1 MNDLLKEKIMEGIE
15 DKYLTEAINY
25 SKAYRERKKRVIKA
39 IGKIA
44 ACIGVMIG
52 LSFSSLVVAVS
63 AGNMTAY
70 DVLYALYPEIAVELM
85 PVNACCQ
92 DNGIQMEV
100 EGVSI
105 QNNCAYIYISM
116 QDLEEERIDETID
129 LFDSYSIHTNADQI
143 GGCSLVDFNEE
154 SGKATFL
161 ITVQHMDGK
170 PIEGR
175 ILTFTVS
182 KFLTGK
188 SEMQEELTQI
198 CLDSIVE
205 VAETQA
211 EDILNIRGGSY
222 REDNITEGKSPEYL
236 CVDDSKSFVPVQG
249 VTITNYGFIHDKLH
263 IQVHYDNIIKYDNHG
278 YVYLLDEDGNRIL
291 SEWNVGF
298 WDEERIGI
306 YEEYIFDVSEDTLER
321 YEIYG
326 HFFTCQNL
334 VEGDWEIK
342 LAIEKQE

>member
-15 DKYLTEAINY
+15 DKYLTEAMNY
-25 SKAYRERKKRVIKA
+25 SKAYREKKKRVIKA

-70 DVLYALYPEIAVELM
+70 DVLYALYPDIAVELM

-161 ITVQHMDGK
+161 ITVQHMDSK

-175 ILTFTVS
+175 VLTFTVS

-205 VAETQA
+205 VAETQM
-211 EDILNIRGGSY
+211 EDDLDIRGGSY
-222 REDNITEGKSPEYL
+222 REDSELEGRSLEYL
-236 CVDDSKSFVPVQG
+236 CADDSKSFVATSG
-249 VTITNYGFIHDKLH
+249 VTVTNYGFLNDKLH
-263 IQVHYDNIIKYDNHG
+263 IQVHYDKILKYDNHG
-278 YVYLLDEDGNRIL
+278 YVYLLDADGNRVL
-291 SEWNVGF
+291 AEGSRGF
-298 WDEERIGI
+298 WDEERNGS
-306 YEEYIFDVSEDTLER
+306 YEEYIFDVDNKELDQ
-321 YEIYG
+321 YAIYG

-334 VEGDWEIK
+334 VEGEWK
-342 LAIEKQE
+342 VNLTIEE